1 MPRPA
6 GSKIIGGVFYYKHEL
21 DATGSP
27 LVIKSAKGYS
37 DTKITPSVPEKP
49 AQRPTEVSE
58 NTTQETSSGTG
69 RLEVQE
75 VEVGT
80 NVGGKVQ
87 GMHIYSSKE
96 IKHIENTTG
105 LVFVGEFAEQQGALI
120 PVFLRA
126 DHDDETRRAK
136 LASIRRGI

>member
-1 MPRPA
+1 MGRPK
-6 GSKIIGGVFYYKHEL
+6 GLRKINGVWVTVEQQRVMGL
-21 DATGSP
+21 ITD
-27 LVIKSAKGYS
+27 KGYS
-37 DTKITPSVPEKP
+37 DTKIAPIAPEKP
-49 AQRPTEVSE
+49 VQALTEVSE
-58 NTTQETSSGTG
+58 NTTQETPSGTG

-87 GMHIYSSKE
+87 GMHLYSSKE

>member
-1 MPRPA
+1 MGRPK
-6 GSKIIGGVFYYKHEL
+6 GLRKINGVWVTVEQQRVMGL
-21 DATGSP
+21 ITD
-27 LVIKSAKGYS
+27 KGYS